1 MAEKH
6 GIVWDHLHLRTPDV
20 GATALWFK
28 QMLGADIVELPHL
41 TTIKLGG
48 VNIFLAKVNEG
59 DGVNPPPSPPYQGL
73 DHFGLSVVGIDAL
86 AAELKAK
93 GAVFTKGPLTL
104 RPGLRVCFIQGP
116 QGISIEL
123 LERNPIYE

>member
-1 MAEKH
+1 M
-6 GIVWDHLHLRTPDV
+6 
-20 GATALWFK
+20 
-28 QMLGADIVELPHL
+28 
-41 TTIKLGG
+41 
-48 VNIFLAKVNEG
+48 
-59 DGVNPPPSPPYQGL
+59 NPPPSPPYQGL